1 MKKVNFIF
9 RFCLNLMVIMQKLR
23 TLRGLTSPPNVQNE
37 DVHFLQISYR
47 LQVLNL
53 NVLWKHNICR
63 CSLAM
68 DINFERGRK
77 TNNMIQTH
85 EAKIFSESKY
95 ELNKRDVFHSRCKW
109 ENHPIKTSQTLYHD
123 ESSLS
128 GQFIWV
134 TPHCEHQP
142 WSPYHSPSGQHCPCL
157 QTWSKKISSKKS
169 GQTFIHKICR
179 LEDDF
184 SCKTQMS
191 KWPGAETPNILDFLS
206 LGFVLN
212 FDPSVIGKKIKIWI
226 WISSTKQPIFG
237 WNSPALLCACNKGTS
252 FMGLTTLANFQFWQI
267 RPWGPVLLYW
277 YFLYLQVHNNMI

>member
-1 MKKVNFIF
+1 MKKGNFIF
-9 RFCLNLMVIMQKLR
+9 RFCRDLMVIMQKLR
-23 TLRGLTSPPNVQNE
+23 TLRGLTILPNVQNE

-95 ELNKRDVFHSRCKW
+95 ELNKRDVFHSGCKW

-142 WSPYHSPSGQHCPCL
+142 WSPYHSPSGQHCRCL
-157 QTWSKKISSKKS
+157 QTWSKKFGKKS
-169 GQTFIHKICR
+169 FPKKKWSNIYSQNLQTWGWFLMQNSNVEMTWGWNPKYPWFFI
-179 LEDDF
+179 
-184 SCKTQMS
+184 
-191 KWPGAETPNILDFLS
+191 
-206 LGFVLN
+206 LGFC
-212 FDPSVIGKKIKIWI
+212 P
-226 WISSTKQPIFG
+226 
-237 WNSPALLCACNKGTS
+237 
-252 FMGLTTLANFQFWQI
+252 QFWSFSNRKKKSKFEFEYQV
-267 RPWGPVLLYW
+267 RNSQYLDETAQPYYVLVIKERLLW
-277 YFLYLQVHNNMI
+277 V